1 MKIDHLLEQALAYRY
16 GINTH
21 MNITKSIKL
30 FKQLADQGC
39 STSHYELSK
48 LYDHK
53 FCTSLL
59 PFNNRKRDEHLLGAA
74 RLGNTHAILDLISL
88 LRREMTIYDSLY
100 YPNKSCRE
108 QIVKEVF
115 AAVEQLIEQGNG
127 LALIIKGAFIEDSTP
142 QSVYYLHEAWLKGE
156 KFLASLYLSKT
167 DDEFLKQYE
176 LENSDFWEEQNQQ
189 LLLDFMKHFESLFL
203 QGNIYPIHEFVY
215 SVHDTRFNYESSVK
229 LRAWL
234 QELYTSQA
242 EEGCSDAWLHLR
254 DEQDLEMNGGKA
266 IEYLRKAAELG
277 NPVGAYEYA
286 YASEQIEELSDEQFN
301 EVKEYYR
308 TAAEA
313 KHPKALY
320 EYGRY
325 FIDDNLELALTY
337 FKHSAAL
344 ECTEAYLILA
354 ELTHHEEQ
362 VQWADQALRNSESSD
377 LTLKILKKAY
387 SEGYGVKK
395 DQERADKI
403 YELFE
408 ATEYWDNL
416 LTKPLQQAIEKFDK
430 ETQPHFNQ
438 IENDIINEQKAP
450 KRFLSKFLSFIRR
463 N

>member
-1 MKIDHLLEQALAYRY
+1 MKIDHLLETALAYRY

-21 MNITKSIKL
+21 MNITKSIEL

-48 LYDHK
+48 LYDHH
-53 FCTSLL
+53 FCTSIL

-74 RLGNTHAILDLISL
+74 RLGNIHAILAFISL

-100 YPNKSCRE
+100 YPNKSYRE
-108 QIVKEVF
+108 QVVKEVF
-115 AAVEQLIEQGNG
+115 AVVERLTEQGNG
-127 LALIIKGAFIEDSTP
+127 LALIIKGAFIEDCTP

-167 DDEFLKQYE
+167 DGEFLKQGG
-176 LENSDFWEEQNQQ
+176 LENFDFWEEQNKQ
-189 LLLDFMKHFESLFL
+189 LLPDFMKNFENLFV
-203 QGNIYPIHEFVY
+203 QGNIHPIYEFVY
-215 SVHDTRFNYESSVK
+215 SVHGTWFNHESSAK

-234 QELYTSQA
+234 QEFYTNQA
-242 EEGCSDAWLHLR
+242 EEGCSDAWLHIR
-254 DEQDLEMNGGKA
+254 DEQDLDMNGGKA
-266 IEYLRKAAELG
+266 VEYLRNAAELG

-286 YASEQIEELSDEQFN
+286 YALEQVDELSDEQFD

-313 KHPKALY
+313 KHPNALY

-325 FIDDNLELALTY
+325 FIDDDLELALTY
-337 FKHSAAL
+337 FKRSVAL
-344 ECTEAYLILA
+344 ECTQAYLILA
-354 ELTHHEEQ
+354 KLTHHEEQ
-362 VQWADQALRNSESSD
+362 AQWADQALRNNESSD

-403 YELFE
+403 QEIFE

-416 LTKPLQQAIEKFDK
+416 LASPLKQATEKIDK
-430 ETQPHFNQ
+430 EIQPHFNQ
-438 IENDIINEQKAP
+438 IENDIINEKKAP
-450 KRFLSKFLSFIRR
+450 KRFLSKFLNFIRR